1 MFEEEENEGEMIP
14 KMGHRRGGWK
24 RLEMEMEWSE
34 EDERGLLRCLEKG
47 LEEVCGEEDE
57 EVMMRVSLNAY
68 DVYRLNGECGEVEV
82 MRYEVYK
89 SASGG
94 SCYVV
99 VGDGCVDKSHFRRL
113 VDKMGGEEKE
123 EEEEGEKEERRSS
136 LVASRNELETV
147 EDMRDILSYIK
158 SCYYEH
164 KRCGYKSLL
173 AKLGKGEEETC
184 FGSSIPNNLKG
195 VVSDGEWKAIQQ
207 RISGAKKTEAKK
219 QGGEEEEILEMMK
232 MDIEGSDDL
241 TLLVVLCLKK
251 MRGEKRMEIL
261 MERKGMKRKEERK
274 LVFDFGVLSRKRAE
288 EIVGEGMVGR
298 YLMYELES
306 GDKKIIEYH
315 SWSLEGGKYFK
326 EYEIGEGIEGE
337 EVWYELSRKGMLWYE
352 AVVYKSGM
360 ERVIER
366 ELDKV

>member
-1 MFEEEENEGEMIP
+1 MFEEEEEQNEGGMIP
-14 KMGHRRGGWK
+14 KMGHRGGGWK
-24 RLEMEMEWSE
+24 RLEMEMRWSE
-34 EDERGLLRCLEKG
+34 EDERGLLRCVEKG
-47 LEEVCGEEDE
+47 LEEVCGEEE
-57 EVMMRVSLNAY
+57 EVMMRVSFNAY

-89 SASGG
+89 SAREE

-99 VGDGCVDKSHFRRL
+99 VGDGCVDKRQFRRL
-113 VDKMGGEEKE
+113 VEKMGGEEKE
-123 EEEEGEKEERRSS
+123 EEKEERRSS

-173 AKLGKGEEETC
+173 AKLGKKGRIEGEEEGT
-184 FGSSIPNNLKG
+184 PNNLKG

-207 RISGAKKTEAKK
+207 RITEAKK
-219 QGGEEEEILEMMK
+219 QGGGEEEEILEMMK

-298 YLMYELES
+298 YLMYESES

-326 EYEIGEGIEGE
+326 EYEIGEEIEGE

-366 ELDKV
+366 VLDKV

>member
-1 MFEEEENEGEMIP
+1 MFEEEEEMKGGMIP
-14 KMGHRRGGWK
+14 KIGHRGGWK
-24 RLEMEMEWSE
+24 RLEMEMRWSE
-34 EDERGLLRCLEKG
+34 DDEMGLLRCVENG

-57 EVMMRVSLNAY
+57 EVMMRVSFNAY
-68 DVYRLNGECGEVEV
+68 DVYRLNSECGEVEL

-89 SASGG
+89 SEKEG
-94 SCYVV
+94 SYVV
-99 VGDGCVDKSHFRRL
+99 LGVGVDKRHFRRL
-113 VDKMGGEEKE
+113 VEKMGGEEKE
-123 EEEEGEKEERRSS
+123 EEERRSS
-136 LVASRNELETV
+136 LVASRNELEMV

-195 VVSDGEWKAIQQ
+195 VVSDVEWKAIQQ

-366 ELDKV
+366 ELDEVKKCS